1 MKNQNLKKVVSL
13 VAGSLV
19 VALVVSIMPGSYLVN
34 AEEVSKR
41 EARKIA
47 LEELEELEYIDDDT
61 KVSVVIDESYLGKE
75 EPYYILYIRTDD
87 FEYEMKLDAKDSK
100 GNVIEIIEKDLE
112 TDKEVVIRDKKDNED
127 DEEKENKN
135 LAFKEFMD
143 EIDYDHDDNIDEFEL
158 DKDLYEGKKP
168 TDEASL
174 NQLIKEGKKAAIAD
188 FKETKDKEE
197 FKEAKEI
204 LKEIKKAEKAKIK
217 ENKNDDADDK
227 EEDKDIIDREL
238 KTEKQVL
245 IIALDK
251 VGVTV
256 TRDQVKEL
264 NNLKREREYEDLFGI
279 DDLEI
284 ELDDDYNPSTY
295 EIEFKYGDY
304 EYEIKINAVSG
315 AILEYERDRVD
326 ADNDYDD
333 DEDEEDDEDD
343 DDADNNKKQN
353 KGNNRNNKSKNKSK
367 GNKKNNK

>member
-1 MKNQNLKKVVSL
+1 MKNQNLKRVVSL

-41 EARKIA
+41 EAKKIA
-47 LEELEELEYIDDDT
+47 LTELGELKYIDDDT
-61 KVSVVIDESYLGKE
+61 KVSVVIDESNLDKE
-75 EPYYILYIRTDD
+75 EPYYILYIRTDE
-87 FEYEMKLDAKDSK
+87 FEYKMKLDAKDLK
-100 GNVIEIIEKDLE
+100 GNVLEIIEKDLE
-112 TDKEVVIRDKKDNED
+112 TDKEVIVKDEKEEDKDDKKDDTNTKDHAFYEFKD
-127 DEEKENKN
+127 D
-135 LAFKEFMD
+135 
-143 EIDYDHDDNIDEFEL
+143 IDYDHDDKDEFEL

-217 ENKNDDADDK
+217 EDTNDDADDK
-227 EEDKDIIDREL
+227 EEDKDIVDKEL

-245 IIALDK
+245 LIALNKIGVK
-251 VGVTV
+251 VTS
-256 TRDQVKEL
+256 DQVKEL
-264 NNLKREREYEDLFGI
+264 NDLNREKEYEDLFKL

-284 ELDDDYNPSTY
+284 ELDDDDNPSSY
-295 EIEFKYGDY
+295 EIEFRYGNY
-304 EYEIKINAVSG
+304 EYEIKINAVTG
-315 AILEYERDRVD
+315 AILDYERNRID
-326 ADNDYDD
+326 AEEDYDD
-333 DEDEEDDEDD
+333 DKDDKDVEYDEDNKNNG
-343 DDADNNKKQN
+343 NNK
-353 KGNNRNNKSKNKSK
+353 RNNSKNKSK